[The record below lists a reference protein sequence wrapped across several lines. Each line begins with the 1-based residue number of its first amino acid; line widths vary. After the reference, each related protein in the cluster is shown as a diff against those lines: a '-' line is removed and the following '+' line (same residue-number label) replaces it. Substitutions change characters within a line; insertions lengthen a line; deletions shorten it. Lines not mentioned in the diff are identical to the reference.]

1 MDDHSRI
8 VVGVSACLLGERVR
22 HDGGHCRDPYVAGQ
36 LSRQFHLVAICPE
49 VEIGL
54 GVPRR
59 PIRLVRTPQG
69 VCVRD
74 AGTPG
79 NAHLDYTERLR
90 FLARELAPHLAKLSG
105 YIFKTG
111 SPSCGLR
118 EVRLYDGQG
127 GYEPAGIGEY
137 ARMVKALCPWMPMVD
152 ETQLADPDRRQRFIE
167 DVYALRRWQDQNP
180 EGLGARRQVSVGGE

>member
-22 HDGGHCRDPYVAGQ
+22 HDGGHCRHAYVTGQ
-36 LSRQFHLVAICPE
+36 LSRQFHLVPICPE

-59 PIRLVRTPQG
+59 PIRLVRTGQG
-69 VCVRD
+69 VRVRD
-74 AGTPG
+74 ARAPA
-79 NAHLDYTERLR
+79 NIHLDYTERLS
-90 FLARELAPHLAKLSG
+90 FLARELGPHLARLSG
-105 YIFKTG
+105 YIFKSG

-118 EVRLYDGQG
+118 EVKLHDERG
-127 GYEPAGIGEY
+127 GFERVGIGEY
-137 ARMVKALCPWMPMVD
+137 ARMVKALCPWMPVVD
-152 ETQLADPDRRQRFIE
+152 EQQLADADRRQRFIE

-180 EGLGARRQVSVGGE
+180 QRQLSTRV